1 MEVRTCST
9 MKLLLLGLSLVLCV
23 GVAEA
28 LRCHVCKYK
37 IPLVGCFRG
46 ANVTTCERR
55 EKCALIK
62 TTLGALAAGFLGF
75 PHPLLQEGSSRPW
88 ETKLLLWMS
97 EDGETKPQG
106 KGGWERSSS
115 SSPQIA
121 VPKKF

>member
-1 MEVRTCST
+1 MEVRTCPCPT

-62 TTLGALAAGFLGF
+62 STLGKVTLYYQQGCTSTLNCGRERASDA
-75 PHPLLQEGSSRPW
+75 ESRLTSRYSCC
-88 ETKLLLWMS
+88 ETDLCNEEW
-97 EDGETKPQG
+97 GEEPTD
-106 KGGWERSSS
+106 
-115 SSPQIA
+115 
-121 VPKKF
+121 